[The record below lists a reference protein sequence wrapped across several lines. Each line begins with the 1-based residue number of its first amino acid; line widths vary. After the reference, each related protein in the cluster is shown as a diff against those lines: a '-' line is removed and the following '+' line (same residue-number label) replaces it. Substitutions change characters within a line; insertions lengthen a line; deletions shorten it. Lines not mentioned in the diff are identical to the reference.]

1 MLELFFPILIIF
13 IVFCIVEFIA
23 YSIIS
28 SVNKK
33 FQWLIMQKD
42 ENPTLSESGLKKFL
56 PHGFDPEL
64 GWIRKP
70 NTSHEEIGKYGKTRW
85 TINNSGAR
93 LNSDYDKK
101 QSIISCYGDSFT
113 FCRQVN
119 DDGTWEH
126 YLSKKLK
133 TNVKNFAVGNYGIDQ
148 ALLRLKRDFHDNRT
162 PIVILAVVPDTIS
175 RIVSIWKHY
184 YEYGN
189 TFGFKPR
196 FVIKNSKL
204 ELIKNPINEIQK
216 FQNYQRYLTEIKQN
230 DFFYEAKFKKEK
242 LHFPYCITI
251 FKNVKRN
258 FSLLYWNLLIE
269 NKKKMNHDVS
279 GISWNP
285 MKIIMKTNL
294 EWRIRLFHD
303 KISVELL
310 KKIIEE
316 YVKFGK
322 ENNFKPIFSFLPQ
335 KDDLIFIKNNY
346 HFYND
351 FIKKLKNIENLI
363 FVDVT
368 EKLLEESDLDIL
380 YSDNNDYGGHY
391 SKHGNEKVS
400 SIFYSSL
407 KNLT

>member
-1 MLELFFPILIIF
+1 MLELFFPILTIF
-13 IVFCIVEFIA
+13 IVFCIVEFIT

-28 SVNKK
+28 KVNKN

-42 ENPTLSESGLKKFL
+42 EIPVLSESGLEKFL

-93 LNSDYDKK
+93 LNSNYDEK

-119 DDGTWEH
+119 DDETWEH

-148 ALLRLKRDFHDNRT
+148 ALLRLKRDFHNNRT
-162 PIVILAVVPDTIS
+162 PIVVLAVVPDTIS

-204 ELIKNPINEIQK
+204 DLIKNPINEIQK

-251 FKNVKRN
+251 FKNAKRN
-258 FSLLYWNLLIE
+258 FSLIYWNLKIE
-269 NKKKMNHDVS
+269 NKKKMNRDIS
-279 GISWNP
+279 DISWNP

-294 EWRIRLFHD
+294 EWRIKLFHN
-303 KISVELL
+303 KMAIELL
-310 KKIIEE
+310 EKIIEE

-322 ENNFKPIFSFLPQ
+322 ENNFKPILSFLPQ

-363 FVDVT
+363 FVDIT
-368 EKLLEESDLDIL
+368 EKLLEESNLDSL

-407 KNLT
+407 KNLI

>member
-1 MLELFFPILIIF
+1 MLELFFPILTIF
-13 IVFCIVEFIA
+13 IVFCIVEFIT

-28 SVNKK
+28 KVNKN

-42 ENPTLSESGLKKFL
+42 EIPVLSESGLKKFL

-93 LNSDYDKK
+93 LNSNYDEK

-119 DDGTWEH
+119 DDETWEH

-148 ALLRLKRDFHDNRT
+148 ALLRLKRDFHNNRT
-162 PIVILAVVPDTIS
+162 PIVVLAVVPDTIS

-204 ELIKNPINEIQK
+204 DLIKNPINEIQK

-251 FKNVKRN
+251 FKNAKRN
-258 FSLLYWNLLIE
+258 FSLIYWNLKIE
-269 NKKKMNHDVS
+269 NKKKMNRDIS
-279 GISWNP
+279 DISWNP

-294 EWRIRLFHD
+294 EWRIKLFHN
-303 KISVELL
+303 KMAIELL
-310 KKIIEE
+310 EKIIEE

-322 ENNFKPIFSFLPQ
+322 ENNFKPILSFLPQ

-363 FVDVT
+363 FVDIT
-368 EKLLEESDLDIL
+368 EKLLEESNLDSL

-407 KNLT
+407 KNLI

>member
-1 MLELFFPILIIF
+1 MLELFFPILTIF
-13 IVFCIVEFIA
+13 IVFCIVEFIT

-28 SVNKK
+28 KVNKN

-42 ENPTLSESGLKKFL
+42 EIPVLSESGLKKFL

-85 TINNSGAR
+85 TINNCGAR
-93 LNSDYDKK
+93 SNSNYDEK
-101 QSIISCYGDSFT
+101 QSSISCYGDSFT

-119 DDGTWEH
+119 DDETWEH

-148 ALLRLKRDFHDNRT
+148 ALLRLKRDFHNNRT
-162 PIVILAVVPDTIS
+162 PIVVLAVVPDTIS

-204 ELIKNPINEIQK
+204 DLIKNPINEIQK

-251 FKNVKRN
+251 FKNAKRN
-258 FSLLYWNLLIE
+258 FSLIYWNMQIE
-269 NKKKMNHDVS
+269 NKKKTNRDIS
-279 GISWNP
+279 DISWNP

-294 EWRIRLFHD
+294 EWRIKLFHD
-303 KISVELL
+303 KMVIELL
-310 KKIIEE
+310 EKIIEE

-322 ENNFKPIFSFLPQ
+322 ENNFKPILSFLPQ

-363 FVDVT
+363 FVDIT
-368 EKLLEESDLDIL
+368 EKLLEESNLDSL

-407 KNLT
+407 KNLI

>member
-1 MLELFFPILIIF
+1 MLELFFPILTIF
-13 IVFCIVEFIA
+13 IVFCIVEFIT

-28 SVNKK
+28 KVNKN

-42 ENPTLSESGLKKFL
+42 EIPVLSESGLKKFL

-93 LNSDYDKK
+93 LNSNYDEK

-119 DDGTWEH
+119 DDETWEH

-148 ALLRLKRDFHDNRT
+148 ALLRLKRDFHNNRT
-162 PIVILAVVPDTIS
+162 PIVVLAVVPDTIS

-204 ELIKNPINEIQK
+204 DLIKNPINEIQK

-251 FKNVKRN
+251 FKNAKRN
-258 FSLLYWNLLIE
+258 FSLIYWNLKIE
-269 NKKKMNHDVS
+269 NKKKMNRDIS
-279 GISWNP
+279 DISWNP

-294 EWRIRLFHD
+294 EWRIKLFHD
-303 KISVELL
+303 KMAIELL
-310 KKIIEE
+310 EKIIEE

-322 ENNFKPIFSFLPQ
+322 ENNFKPILSFLPQ

-363 FVDVT
+363 FVDIT
-368 EKLLEESDLDIL
+368 EKLLEESNLDSL

-407 KNLT
+407 KNLI

>member
-1 MLELFFPILIIF
+1 MLELFFPILTIF
-13 IVFCIVEFIA
+13 IVFCIVEFIT

-28 SVNKK
+28 KVNKN

-42 ENPTLSESGLKKFL
+42 EIPVLSESGLKKFL

-93 LNSDYDKK
+93 LNSNYDEK

-119 DDGTWEH
+119 DDETWEH

-148 ALLRLKRDFHDNRT
+148 ALLRLKRDFHNNRT
-162 PIVILAVVPDTIS
+162 PIVVLAVVPDTIS

-204 ELIKNPINEIQK
+204 DLIKNPINEIQK

-251 FKNVKRN
+251 FKNAKRN
-258 FSLLYWNLLIE
+258 FSLIYWNLKIE
-269 NKKKMNHDVS
+269 NKKKMNRDIS
-279 GISWNP
+279 DISWNP

-294 EWRIRLFHD
+294 EWRIKLFHD
-303 KISVELL
+303 KMAIELL
-310 KKIIEE
+310 EKIIEE

-322 ENNFKPIFSFLPQ
+322 ENNFKPILSFLPQ

-363 FVDVT
+363 FVDIT
-368 EKLLEESDLDIL
+368 EKLLEESNLDSL

>member
-13 IVFCIVEFIA
+13 IVFCIVEFIT

-28 SVNKK
+28 KVNKN

-42 ENPTLSESGLKKFL
+42 EIPVLSESGLKKFL

-93 LNSDYDKK
+93 LNSNYDEK

-119 DDGTWEH
+119 DDETWEH

-148 ALLRLKRDFHDNRT
+148 ALLRLKRDFHNNRT
-162 PIVILAVVPDTIS
+162 PIVVLAVVPDTIS

-204 ELIKNPINEIQK
+204 DLIKNPINEIQK

-230 DFFYEAKFKKEK
+230 DFFYETKFKKEK

-251 FKNVKRN
+251 FKNAKRN
-258 FSLLYWNLLIE
+258 FSLIYWNLKIE
-269 NKKKMNHDVS
+269 NKKKMNRDIS
-279 GISWNP
+279 DISWNP

-294 EWRIRLFHD
+294 EWRIKLFHD
-303 KISVELL
+303 KMAIELL
-310 KKIIEE
+310 EKIIEE

-351 FIKKLKNIENLI
+351 LIKKLKNIENLV
-363 FVDVT
+363 FVDIT
-368 EKLLEESDLDIL
+368 EKLLEESNLDSL

-407 KNLT
+407 KNLI